1 MGIFSSKKKTFSGVG
16 SAVQNLLS
24 GEVENFLATTVVSAN
39 INKKDLGETFQ
50 TNLESGAGIKLRQF
64 IDYAENKGYNKLLN
78 WETSGLNGEM
88 FSNSNEYANYL
99 ASIVYPSK
107 YTETKTEPVIISET
121 RPQSSS
127 YLNGFDYIETKTFT
141 RIKEFTKTSENTIHN
156 INVDTYYQG
165 SNTGFLA
172 LDSLFTG
179 DNADLAELID
189 PTNISLYTDTF
200 ATIVANKVTFTNN
213 KITVI
218 FLPEEASKDLA
229 VTSSGTVILALNSA
243 LNTPNLSTVEKSTDD
258 EGNEVITEV
267 SISGSDVFIEEYNNL
282 AQIKQ
287 DIVDDPITTL
297 KLNNTQAT
305 IQTVNVGLFIQAY
318 CQRTYTETAKTE
330 DSSEESE
337 DPKLLDAESKG
348 VWLFG
353 KAVII
358 TSQANNTSKALIAS
372 STIET
377 IQTKTVTITQT
388 EYEVTEKYRNG
399 LLESSSEQEGSSTSE
414 SSSETLVDKTITHKE
429 KYSFGLGNSYLDAI
443 LSSTKNL
450 TETFCPILPI
460 KTWGELCSKSW
471 GDLYT
476 TERKLYRKL
485 SGKTLNKW
493 DDFVESFEDVGDDAK
508 MIYYW
513 PSVPINVDEDYSN
526 EYLFHFFKW
535 LAVNFGGTGST
546 GTQIHLIFRAKD
558 NSANTEFHVQ
568 YKFQVY
574 YQMYTGSCPVDCKAH
589 HYKRN
594 VRLSTTEPDDS
605 TTYQWKGKFEDFD
618 YNNFIPMT
626 QYNNTASFEMKRE
639 DYPNL
644 TDEEYE
650 TLVFKNKFTL
660 ALESSGST
668 QLAFY
673 YKVSD
678 NVYEKVLVNNFIF
691 WHFVRGAPLVYY
703 LKSSLKRVW
712 TEEAQEE
719 LSNEDN
725 AGFAPIVIPIA
736 RGALA
741 SMGWYR
747 QTGLLQVCHNV
758 IIAGYQ
764 QQTIKVKW
772 YQRGIFQIVLIIVI
786 IVVSIYSMGTGA
798 AAAGSAG
805 ATASSTA
812 VAGASAIGTS
822 AISATL
828 ASLATMAIKSIAIA
842 ILANIVSTAANKYIG
857 GTFGAIVGAVAAVAV
872 VMYGSYQLGLMSNS
886 VNTSF
891 WESMNTWKGYSTLTQ
906 ATIDNTNQVLNTY
919 NQQQSAKFQEQY
931 TTQLED
937 QESKQKE
944 LQKFSYEL
952 NSWGNDNLTDII
964 VNSTYTS
971 SNTASNS
978 YILAEDPDTFFY
990 RIFDLDYIDLNNSYI
1005 EDFVDYINNLNFN
1018 T

>member
-16 SAVQNLLS
+16 SAVQNLLN

-50 TNLESGAGIKLRQF
+50 TNLKSGAGIKLRQF

-88 FSNSNEYANYL
+88 FSNSNEYVNYL
-99 ASIVYPSK
+99 TTIVYPSK
-107 YTETKTEPVIISET
+107 YTETKTEPVVISET
-121 RPQSSS
+121 KPQSSN

-141 RIKEFTKTSENTIHN
+141 RVKEFTKTSENTSHN
-156 INVDTYYQG
+156 VTVDTYYQG

-172 LDSLFTG
+172 LNSLFTG
-179 DNADLAELID
+179 DNANLAEILD
-189 PTNISLYTDTF
+189 PSAMSLYTDTF
-200 ATIVANKVTFTNN
+200 ASVVNNTITFTDN

-218 FLPEEASKDLA
+218 FLPEESSKDLTL
-229 VTSSGTVILALNSA
+229 TSTGSAILALNSA
-243 LNTPNLSTVEKSTDD
+243 LNTPNLSTVEKSIDD

-267 SISGSDVFIEEYNNL
+267 SISGSDVFLEEYTNL
-282 AQIKQ
+282 VQIKQ
-287 DIVDDPITTL
+287 DIIDDPITTL
-297 KLNNTQAT
+297 KLNSTQAT
-305 IQTVNVGLFIQAY
+305 VQIISVGLFVQAY
-318 CQRTYTETAKTE
+318 CQRTYEEISE
-330 DSSEESE
+330 DTTTSEEIE
-337 DPKLLDAESKG
+337 DPKLLNAESKG

-353 KAVII
+353 KAIII
-358 TSQANNTSKALIAS
+358 TSQANNSNKVLVAAATV
-372 STIET
+372 ET
-377 IQTKTVTITQT
+377 VQTKTVTTTKT
-388 EYEVTEKYRNG
+388 EYTVTEKYRNG
-399 LLESSSEQEGSSTSE
+399 LLESSLEQEGASTSE
-414 SSSETLVDKTITHKE
+414 SSSEILLDETTTHKE
-429 KYSFGLGNSYLDAI
+429 NYSFGSGNSYLDAI
-443 LSSTKNL
+443 LSTTKNL

-476 TERKLYRKL
+476 AERKLYRKL
-485 SGKTLNKW
+485 SGKSLNKW

-546 GTQIHLIFRAKD
+546 GTQIHLMFRAKD
-558 NSANTEFHVQ
+558 NPANTEFHVQ

-574 YQMYTGSCPVDCKAH
+574 YRMYTGSCPVECESH
-589 HYKRN
+589 HYKRDI
-594 VRLSTTEPDDS
+594 RLSTIEPDDS

-626 QYNNTASFEMKRE
+626 QYDNTTSFEMKRE

-644 TDEEYE
+644 TDDEYN

-660 ALESSGST
+660 ALESAGST

-703 LKSSLKRVW
+703 LKSSLKRIW
-712 TEEAQEE
+712 TEEVQEE

-725 AGFAPIVIPIA
+725 AGFAPIIIPIA

-772 YQRGIFQIVLIIVI
+772 YQRGIFQIILVVVI
-786 IVVSIYSMGTGA
+786 IVVSVYSMGAGA
-798 AAAGSAG
+798 AVGSATTAGST
-805 ATASSTA
+805 AT
-812 VAGASAIGTS
+812 VAGAGAVGTS
-822 AISATL
+822 AVTATL
-828 ASLATMAIKSIAIA
+828 TALATMAIKSIAIA
-842 ILANIVSTAANKYIG
+842 ILANIVSAAANKYIG
-857 GTFGAIVGAVAAVAV
+857 GTFGAIVGAVASIV
-872 VMYGSYQLGLMSNS
+872 VVIYGSYQLGLMGGSL
-886 VNTSF
+886 NTSF
-891 WESMNTWKGYSTLTQ
+891 WDSMNTWKGYSTLTK
-906 ATIDNTNQVLNTY
+906 AIIDNTNQALNTY
-919 NQQQSAKFQEQY
+919 NQQQSAKLQKQY
-931 TTQLED
+931 TAQLED
-937 QESKQKE
+937 QETKQKS
-944 LQKFSYEL
+944 LQKFSYEM

-990 RIFDLDYIDLNNSYI
+990 RIFDLDFIDLNKSYI
-1005 EDFVDYINNLNFN
+1005 EDFEDYINNINLPF
-1018 T
+1018 